1 MKAPNRIKQAVAA
14 TFFTSVLAV
23 SAYGTRMV
31 PSVKTEEK
39 LKADLERE
47 KRLQQVTLTIKKKYG
62 KNAVLKGMDL
72 DEGATAK
79 QRNETIG
86 GHKA

>member
-1 MKAPNRIKQAVAA
+1 MK
-14 TFFTSVLAV
+14 
-23 SAYGTRMV
+23 
-31 PSVKTEEK
+31 
-39 LKADLERE
+39 
-47 KRLQQVTLTIKKKYG
+47 QVTLTKKKKNF
-62 KNAVLKGMDL
+62 KNAVLKVMDL

>member
-1 MKAPNRIKQAVAA
+1 MLYQENVQQLDL
-14 TFFTSVLAV
+14 FTDYTNVNE
-23 SAYGTRMV
+23 
-31 PSVKTEEK
+31 KEEK

-62 KNAVLKGMDL
+62 KNAVLKVMDL